1 MAGIGSLRMNR
12 NAKRIKL
19 DFPEQKSEIASLI
32 LLVGFVVSLIGLFG
46 QTNLV
51 SASAQNQQLYF
62 NCEHVEGE
70 QKECYP
76 SNAAVSAYST
86 EGKFKK
92 VYETYSN
99 SSTFKEGKYGKAL
112 SFQALLGEYVNVPI
126 SGNDLDANFTI
137 SFWIN
142 EEPWFT
148 SRAPIISYINANSS
162 AGWLFDL
169 QDNGTAIRFGITDAK
184 GEIVAPDYV
193 QIEPDNFVNIIGTF
207 DGSSIKIYKDGILY
221 STVNYTGTYNPV
233 PGGNLR
239 IGLNSFDNEDSWA
252 GSIDEL
258 RIYNRTVSADEVKL
272 IYYTPNK
279 MVEDLVGYWTFD
291 DTLMDKSGNGY
302 DAKLRIQ
309 TVGMD
314 FAPDGRMFFT
324 VKRTG
329 EIRVMENESVL
340 SEPFARLSDL
350 YLGDHEGILG
360 ITLDP
365 KFNANHFVYVYS
377 THEDNDTGL
386 PFNRVTRFIDNDNKG
401 ENMTVILDGI
411 PADEGGNYAGG
422 ALTFGPDDKLYVTV
436 GMGPRPLDAQN
447 MSSVLGKVLRITRDG
462 SIPSDNP
469 FPNSPVYTLG
479 HRSMFGIAFDNKTG
493 MGLLTENGDT
503 SFDEINVIKKGANYG
518 FPIIQ
523 HPTVSSVASNT
534 SFVSPIRSYENVI
547 APAQIIFYTGNKY
560 PELKDRF
567 VFSSYND
574 GNLHALKIYDNESGV
589 GVNELDIHI
598 PQDLPDNIV
607 GIAQSTSGDIYF
619 SGFDIYR
626 LESVEHSLR
635 QTMFPVQ
642 INSSS
647 GIEVEGMNV
656 SVKGNNILI
665 TVNGRSSIPATGI
678 GNVYLKIPK
687 YSDSY
692 TSLISSEGCEESA
705 DDDTSGDELLVKCT
719 PSAQQI
725 TNGKLFSL
733 EIGPQASNETSIS

>member
-1 MAGIGSLRMNR
+1 MNR
-12 NAKRIKL
+12 YAKGLKL
-19 DFPEQKSEIASLI
+19 NFPYQKSEIASLE
-32 LLVGFVVSLIGLFG
+32 LRVGFLVLLLGLFT
-46 QTNLV
+46 QINLI

-62 NCEHVEGE
+62 NCELLAGE

-76 SNAAVSAYST
+76 SSAAVSAYST
-86 EGKFKK
+86 EGKFKR

-99 SSTFKEGKYGKAL
+99 SSTFAEGKYGKAL

-126 SGNDLDANFTI
+126 SRNDLDSNFSI
-137 SFWIN
+137 SFWMN

-148 SRAPIISYINANSS
+148 SRAPILSYINANSS
-162 AGWLFDL
+162 AGWLFDT
-169 QDNGTAIRFGITDAK
+169 QDNGTAVRFGITNAE

-193 QIEPDNFVNIIGTF
+193 TIEPDNFVNIIGTF
-207 DGSSIKIYKDGILY
+207 DGSLIKIYKDGILY
-221 STVNYTGTYNPV
+221 STANYTGMYNPD
-233 PGGNLR
+233 PGVNLR

-258 RIYNRTVSADEVKL
+258 RIYNRTVSADEAKL

-291 DTLMDKSGNGY
+291 DTLMDKSGNGH

-329 EIRVMENESVL
+329 EIRVMENENVL
-340 SEPFARLSDL
+340 SEPFAKLSDL

-365 KFNANHFVYVYS
+365 KFNENHLVYVYS
-377 THEDNDTGL
+377 THEDNNTGL
-386 PFNRVTRFIDNDNKG
+386 PFNRVTRIVDNNNRG

-447 MSSVLGKVLRITRDG
+447 MSSVLGKVLRINRDG
-462 SIPSDNP
+462 TIPSDNP
-469 FPNSPVYTLG
+469 FRNSPVYTLG

-503 SFDEINVIKKGANYG
+503 SFDEINLIKKGANYG
-518 FPIIQ
+518 FPRIQ
-523 HPTVSSVASNT
+523 HPTVSSVVSNT

-560 PELKDRF
+560 PELQNRF

-589 GVNELDIHI
+589 GVNELNIHI
-598 PQDLPDNIV
+598 PQDLPDNLV
-607 GIAQSTSGDIYF
+607 GIAQSISGDIYF
-619 SGFDIYR
+619 SGYDIYR
-626 LESVEHSLR
+626 LESIDYTLR

-642 INSSS
+642 TNSSS
-647 GIEVEGMNV
+647 GIDVVGMNV
-656 SVKGNNILI
+656 SVKGSNMLI
-665 TVNGRSSIPATGI
+665 TVTGKSSTPATEAGS
-678 GNVYLKIPK
+678 VYLKIPK
-687 YSDSY
+687 YSDISP
-692 TSLISSEGCEESA
+692 SLISSESCEKYA
-705 DDDTSGDELLVKCT
+705 DTDTSGIELLVKCT
-719 PSAQQI
+719 PSALQN
-725 TNGKLFSL
+725 TNGTLLSL
-733 EIGPQASNETSIS
+733 EIGPQITQ